1 MLGVATQHDRILI
14 MEAKPI
20 RKTNADLSVKNLL
33 KTVETKRGN
42 NMYKS
47 VLMSFTAILLC
58 AGVALANGS
67 GPATKTVEIKLK
79 GTGGGSTAGQC
90 TSSGD
95 SWLDDYTCPSGNCSC
110 SEITN
115 PTISGSKL
123 KSVSN
128 FFVTN
133 DTGINPATEPAV
145 GTGPTPKCDLLLGT
159 FTATDSS
166 GKVATINFLGVSCN
180 KVTGLTKNNPSG
192 NDNQTLLSGG
202 WGISDTPAPTP
213 TPISGWGTFTGTSN
227 KNTNAVSMKLSG
239 WRTK

>member
-1 MLGVATQHDRILI
+1 
-14 MEAKPI
+14 MEAKLI
-20 RKTNADLSVKNLL
+20 RKTNADLTVKNSL

-47 VLMSFTAILLC
+47 ALMCFTASLLC
-58 AGVALANGS
+58 AGVALAHGS
-67 GPATKTVEIKLK
+67 KPATKTVEIKLK

-90 TSSGD
+90 ASTGD
-95 SWLDDYTCPSGNCSC
+95 SWLDDYSCPSGNCSC
-110 SEITN
+110 SEVTN

-128 FFVTN
+128 FFVTT
-133 DTGINPATEPAV
+133 DKGINPATEPAV
-145 GTGPTPKCDLLLGT
+145 GTGLAPECDLLLGT
-159 FTATDSS
+159 FTAIDSS
-166 GKVATINFLGVSCN
+166 GKSATISLLGVSCK
-180 KVTGLTKNNPSG
+180 KVTGITINNPSG

-213 TPISGWGTFTGTSN
+213 DPISGWGTFAGTST
-227 KNTNAVSMKLSG
+227 KNTNAVSMQLSG